1 MRFKKKIKQLKERK
15 NKLFLDKKTIP
26 LGLVIIIPFILNIV
40 TTVSI
45 IEYFSVDKE
54 QKNIDKIDSI
64 VNKSSASIRDRVFLY
79 LYNYL
84 ETNHT
89 IPREQKTQLLP
100 QTVNR
105 YLQQIDV
112 GFSATAI
119 IIDKN
124 GSIIASNHGQQ
135 DKMLSTAT
143 QDILTALNQRF
154 SNLSDIED
162 VQQISFGEKQQR
174 VLGQITPWRDDELG
188 FDWLVIVTIPESEL
202 SIYSQAEPNKQRL
215 RYLVYL
221 LPANFLGIVIYVWI
235 TLGIKNLSKTASVL
249 AQGKSSFS
257 LSDTPITEFKVLVQS
272 LRQLASQLQLNNQRI
287 TELDPRINI
296 NYEYNSLLADMSHDL
311 RSPLNAILG
320 FAQIMEKESSMTR
333 SQQENLAIINRSG
346 KRLLSVINDV
356 VDLSKLETNR
366 LILEENSF
374 DFPLWLDSM
383 EKSIKFQA
391 HNQGLEFSL
400 IRHGT
405 LPQYICLDERRLRQ
419 VLTNLIDYSLR
430 YTQAGEVVVRVA
442 CIATTVNS
450 VLSVKPKS
458 SEKLNIYFEV
468 ENTDFPIT
476 PEELETLFVPST
488 RACQNRKSP
497 EGSFLSLPISHQLA
511 QLMGGDITVSTN
523 NNLKQGITF
532 RLDIETEAIIKQELK
547 IPSAPQKIIGLEPNQ
562 TEYRI
567 LIVDDSKTNR
577 QIMVQL
583 LEPVGFKVQEASNG
597 KEAVDIWL
605 RWQPHMI
612 WMDIRM
618 PIMNGYEATEQI
630 RSYPQTTTN
639 TLIVALTA
647 GTLEEEKKLFQ
658 AAGCDDFV
666 GKPFTDSI
674 IFDKVAQHLGVRY
687 IYEPIPCSTT
697 SNFKFTANALKM
709 MSSEWLSQVE
719 QAALSLDK
727 NLLSQLIQKIPPEHT
742 DLRQALQTQVDNF
755 DFDKIL
761 DLVIQSMIRH
771 Q

>member
-1 MRFKKKIKQLKERK
+1 MSFKKRIKQLKGRK
-15 NKLFLDKKTIP
+15 SKSLLDKKTIP
-26 LGLVIIIPFILNIV
+26 LGLIIIIPFILNIV
-40 TTVSI
+40 ATVSI
-45 IEYFSVDKE
+45 IEYFSVNKDR
-54 QKNIDKIDSI
+54 KNIDTIDSI
-64 VNKSSASIRDRVFLY
+64 VNKSSVSIRDRIFLY
-79 LYNYL
+79 LYNYI
-84 ETNHT
+84 ETNNT
-89 IPREQKTQLLP
+89 IPRKQKTQLLP
-100 QTVNR
+100 QAVNR

-112 GFSATAI
+112 GFSATAV

-135 DKMLSTAT
+135 SKMLSTAT
-143 QDILTALNQRF
+143 QDILSDLNQRF

-188 FDWLVIVTIPESEL
+188 LDWLVIVTIPESEL
-202 SIYSQAEPNKQRL
+202 SIYLPTEPNKKRL
-215 RYLVYL
+215 RYLAYL
-221 LPANFLGIVIYVWI
+221 LPANFLGIVIYLWI
-235 TLGIKNLSKTASVL
+235 ALLIKNLSKTASVL

-257 LSDTPITEFKVLVQS
+257 LADTPIKEFKVLVQS
-272 LRQLASQLQLNNQRI
+272 LRHVASQLQLSNQQI
-287 TELDPRINI
+287 TELDQEVNV
-296 NYEYNSLLADMSHDL
+296 NYEYNSLLADVSHDL

-383 EKSIKFQA
+383 EESIKFQA

-430 YTQAGEVVVRVA
+430 YTQAGELVVRVA

-476 PEELETLFVPST
+476 PEEIETLFVPSL

-497 EGSFLSLPISHQLA
+497 EGSSLSLPISHQLV
-511 QLMGGDITVSTN
+511 QLMGGKITVSTN

-532 RLDIETEAIIKQELK
+532 RLDIETEAIIKQEFK
-547 IPSAPQKIIGLEPNQ
+547 VPSTSQKIIGLEPNQ

-567 LIVDDSKTNR
+567 LIVDDSKSNR

-583 LEPVGFKVQEASNG
+583 LEPVGFKVKEAVNG
-597 KEAVDIWL
+597 KEAVDICL

-618 PIMNGYEATEQI
+618 PVMNGYEATEQI
-630 RSYPQTTTN
+630 RSYPQTTN
-639 TLIVALTA
+639 TMIVALTA

-666 GKPFTDSI
+666 GKPFSDSI
-674 IFDKVAQHLGVRY
+674 IFDKIAQHLGVRY
-687 IYEPIPCSTT
+687 IYEPMPCSTT
-697 SNFKFTANALKM
+697 SNFKLTVNALKI

-727 NLLSQLIQKIPPEHT
+727 NLLSQLIQKIPPEYT

-771 Q
+771 K